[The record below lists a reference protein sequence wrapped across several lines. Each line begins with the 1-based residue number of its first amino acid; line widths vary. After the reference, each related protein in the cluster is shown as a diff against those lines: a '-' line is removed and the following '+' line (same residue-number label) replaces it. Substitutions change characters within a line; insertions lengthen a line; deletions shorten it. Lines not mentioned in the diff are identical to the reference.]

1 MEYEYKNLKNNKK
14 IKINIDKNYTFIYG
28 PNGTGKTTFS
38 RAIGN
43 GKIIPDNDFNKIHLV
58 FNQDFV
64 NNNIY
69 ISTSDGTYKSDTK
82 NKSKLKQ
89 IFLGDSSKDDNEKL
103 IFLRQK
109 IREYSKLEFNV
120 NNFKNDFKN
129 IVIELIS
136 KDEDY
141 SEDYEN
147 YILQYVDDNLLN
159 QYFGNVIKKVK
170 KNDIKIDSLKLDDE
184 NYIDKIELGKIDKTY
199 TDDEVK
205 NELLKFY
212 RECYDNKEKSLNKI
226 VDDFNKKFVD
236 DFKIEFINEKIQ
248 NINEQLDNLKASKEL
263 YEIILKLETEEDE
276 YLRGILDGKRINIK
290 EVKTWI
296 TNGDNFHKEIEFN
309 SCLYCKN
316 EISKDLKEK
325 KSTLAKNKYL
335 LYLKEYAKQINELIA
350 DLDNLEYEYNN
361 LIEKNVYETVKIEKE
376 EQYFRIL
383 IKKKNAFKLKY
394 QKEIEEKKYSY
405 NAIKQLNDFINLL
418 EKATNYLKIKIQ
430 EEKKEKTQLFKA
442 YQLYLSSDKFIKE
455 IKNLLIRHQLIIDE
469 KKCKDKI
476 QNDTQDYIS
485 KIKDYIKEFE
495 DIYEPRFELVINSS
509 LSRADNAETTIEIT
523 SNETNFLNNISEGE
537 KNILALIIFF
547 SYVKNVLSS
556 LKENEQIVLILDDPV
571 NSNDWGNFFKFQA
584 IIEDYFYKDI
594 IEDKKISN
602 VILLSHNIDYA
613 VIQLENDKYEKHF
626 EFIRLF
632 SDKAI
637 KIDTNFIFMDDI
649 KLGSKLIHDLYTS
662 IECVEDNGYIEKH
675 KLYRV
680 AIYMRKFLESFL
692 NRTISIADPNLA
704 PNKNESIKFLKDN
717 IDSTNIDNLLSVST
731 TILKDNGRGIYSAN
745 QYMNCLTLALQ
756 DIIANSNLF
765 LQDSRLKLLLDKF
778 TDEKYIFYIKDEEE
792 QNIIGNTFEIEPN
805 ESCYDEELID
815 IMIKGLITNIK
826 DNPSEEKIKYIRTKA
841 KNNYLKYMRHIN
853 DNVGRPVL
861 AVNSDNIIESKGEN

>member
-1 MEYEYKNLKNNKK
+1 MEYEYKNLKSNKK

-38 RAIGN
+38 RAVGN
-43 GKIIPDNDFNKIHLV
+43 RKIIKDNEFNKIHLV

-89 IFLGDSSKDDNEKL
+89 IFLGDSSKEDNEKL

-109 IREYSKLEFNV
+109 IREYSKLELNV

-129 IVIELIS
+129 IAINLIS
-136 KDEDY
+136 KDEEY
-141 SEDYEN
+141 SKDYEN
-147 YILQYVDDNLLN
+147 YILQYVDDSLLN
-159 QYFGNVIKKVK
+159 QYFGNVIKKVE
-170 KNDIKIDSLKLDDE
+170 KNEIKIDSLKLDDE
-184 NYIDKIELGKIDKTY
+184 NYINQIELGEIDKTY
-199 TDDEVK
+199 TDVEVK
-205 NELLKFY
+205 EELLKFC
-212 RECYDNKEKSLNKI
+212 RECYDNKEQSLNRI
-226 VDDFNKKFVD
+226 VDDFNKKFIN

-248 NINEQLDNLKASKEL
+248 NINEQLDNLKASEEL

-276 YLRGILDGKRINIK
+276 YLKGILDGKRVKIK
-290 EVKTWI
+290 DIKTWI
-296 TNGDNFHKEIEFN
+296 TNGDNFHKEIDFN

-350 DLDNLEYEYNN
+350 NLDNLEYEYNN
-361 LIEKNVYETVKIEKE
+361 LIAKNVYETVKRKKE
-376 EQYFRIL
+376 EQYFRII

-405 NAIKQLNDFINLL
+405 SVIKQLNDFINIL
-418 EKATNYLKIKIQ
+418 EKADDYLKIKIQ
-430 EEKKEKTQLFKA
+430 EEEKEKKQLFKA
-442 YQLYLSSDKFIKE
+442 YQLYLLSDKLIRE
-455 IKNLLIRHQLIIDE
+455 IKNFLIRKQLIIDE

-476 QNDTQDYIS
+476 QKDTQDYIS

-495 DIYEPRFELVINSS
+495 NIYEPRFELVINTS

-584 IIEDYFYKDI
+584 IIEDYFYQDI
-594 IEDKKISN
+594 IENKKISN

-649 KLGSKLIHDLYTS
+649 KLGSKLIHDLYAS
-662 IECVEDNGYIEKH
+662 IECIENNCYVEKH

-692 NRTISIADPNLA
+692 NRTISIANPNLV
-704 PNKNESIKFLKDN
+704 PNKNESIRFLKDN
-717 IDSTNIDNLLSVST
+717 TDSTNIDNLLSVST
-731 TILKDNGRGIYSAN
+731 TIMKDNSRGNYSAN
-745 QYMNCLTLALQ
+745 QYMNYLTLALK

-778 TDEKYIFYIKDEEE
+778 SNEKYTFLIKNEEE
-792 QNIIGNTFEIEPN
+792 QNIIGNTFEIEQN
-805 ESCYDEELID
+805 KSCYDEELID
-815 IMIKGLITNIK
+815 IMIKGLITNI
-826 DNPSEEKIKYIRTKA
+826 NENSSEEKIKYIRAKA

-861 AVNSDNIIESKGEN
+861 AVNSDNIIESEGEN

>member
-43 GKIIPDNDFNKIHLV
+43 GKVIPDNDFNKIHLV

-89 IFLGDSSKDDNEKL
+89 IFLGNSSKDDNEKL

-109 IREYSKLEFNV
+109 LREYGKLEFNV
-120 NNFKNDFKN
+120 NNFKSDFKN
-129 IVIELIS
+129 IVIEFIS

-159 QYFGNVIKKVK
+159 QYFGNVIKKIE

-184 NYIDKIELGKIDKTY
+184 NYIDKIELGEIDKIY
-199 TDDEVK
+199 TNAEVK
-205 NELLKFY
+205 KELLKFY

-226 VDDFNKKFVD
+226 VDDFNKKFFN
-236 DFKIEFINEKIQ
+236 DFKIESINEIIQ
-248 NINEQLDNLKASKEL
+248 NISEQLDNLKASEEL

-276 YLRGILDGKRINIK
+276 YLKGILDGKRIKIK

-296 TNGDNFHKEIEFN
+296 SNGDNFHKEIDFN

-335 LYLKEYAKQINELIA
+335 LYLKEYAKQINGLIVN
-350 DLDNLEYEYNN
+350 LDNLEYEYNN
-361 LIEKNVYETVKIEKE
+361 LIAKNVYETVKREKE

-405 NAIKQLNDFINLL
+405 NVIKQLNDFINLL
-418 EKATNYLKIKIQ
+418 EKENNYLKIKIQ
-430 EEKKEKTQLFKA
+430 EEEKEKTQLLKA

-455 IKNLLIRHQLIIDE
+455 IKNLLIRKQLIIDE

-476 QNDTQDYIS
+476 QKDTQDYIS

-523 SNETNFLNNISEGE
+523 SNEANFLNNISEGE

-662 IECVEDNGYIEKH
+662 IECIEDNGYIEKH

-692 NRTISIADPNLA
+692 NRTISIANPNLA

-717 IDSTNIDNLLSVST
+717 TDSTNIDNLLNVST
-731 TILKDNGRGIYSAN
+731 TILKDNSRGIYSAN
-745 QYMNCLTLALQ
+745 QYMNYLTLALQ

-778 TDEKYIFYIKDEEE
+778 SDEKYTFLIKDEEE
-792 QNIIGNTFEIEPN
+792 QNIIGSTFEVESN

-815 IMIKGLITNIK
+815 IMIKGLITIIN
-826 DNPSEEKIKYIRTKA
+826 DNPREEKIKYIRTKA

-861 AVNSDNIIESKGEN
+861 AVNSDNIIESEGEN

>member
-14 IKINIDKNYTFIYG
+14 IKLNIGKNYTFVYG

-43 GKIIPDNDFNKIHLV
+43 GKVIKDNEVNKIHLV

-109 IREYSKLEFNV
+109 IREYGRLEFNV
-120 NNFKNDFKN
+120 NSFKNDFKN
-129 IVIELIS
+129 ISIDLIS
-136 KDEDY
+136 KENY
-141 SEDYEN
+141 LKEYEN
-147 YILQYVDDNLLN
+147 YILQYVDDALLIK
-159 QYFGNVIKKVK
+159 YFENILKKIE
-170 KNDIKIDSLKLDDE
+170 KNEVKIDSLKLDDE
-184 NYIDKIELGKIDKTY
+184 KYIDGIELGEINKTY
-199 TDDEVK
+199 TEQEVK
-205 NELLKFY
+205 EELLKFC

-226 VDDFNKKFVD
+226 VDNFNKKFMN
-236 DFKIEFINEKIQ
+236 DFKIEIMNEKIES
-248 NINEQLDNLKASKEL
+248 IRKLLENLKSSKEL

-276 YLRGILDGKRINIK
+276 YLKGVLEGKNVDIK
-290 EVKTWI
+290 NVKRWI
-296 TNGDNFHKEIEFN
+296 TNGDDFHKEIDFN

-316 EISKDLKEK
+316 MIGKELKEN
-325 KSTLAKNKYL
+325 KSTLIKNKYL
-335 LYLKEYAKQINELIA
+335 IYLTEYIKQIYELISKI
-350 DLDNLEYEYNN
+350 DNLENEYNN
-361 LIEKNVYETVKIEKE
+361 LTSKQVYTTVERKKE
-376 EQYFRIL
+376 EQYFRI
-383 IKKKNAFKLKY
+383 IMKKKNAFKIKY
-394 QKEIEEKKYSY
+394 KKEIEEKQYSSDV
-405 NAIKQLNDFINLL
+405 IKKLNNFINMI
-418 EKATNYLKIKIQ
+418 EKANAYLKVVIK
-430 EEKKEKTQLFKA
+430 EDKKEKEKLLKA

-455 IKNLLIRHQLIIDE
+455 IKVSLIKKQLIKDE
-469 KKCKDKI
+469 NKYKEKI
-476 QNDTQDYIS
+476 QKDTQNYIS

-495 DIYEPRFELVINSS
+495 DIYEPRFELVINTS

-523 SNETNFLNNISEGE
+523 SNESNFLNNISEGE

-556 LKENEQIVLILDDPV
+556 LNENEQIVLILDDPV

-594 IEDKKISN
+594 VENKKISN
-602 VILLSHNIDYA
+602 VIILSHNIDYA

-649 KLGSKLIHDLYTS
+649 KLGSKLIHDLYTN
-662 IECVEDNGYIEKH
+662 IECNENNCYVEKH
-675 KLYRV
+675 RLYRI

-692 NRTISIADPNLA
+692 NRTISIADPNLV
-704 PNKNESIKFLKDN
+704 PNKNESIKFIKDN
-717 IDSTNIDNLLSVST
+717 INSTNIDNLLNLST
-731 TILKDNGRGIYSAN
+731 IIMKDNSKGVYSAD
-745 QYMNCLTLALQ
+745 QYMKYLTLALN

-765 LQDSRLKLLLDKF
+765 LQDSRLRILLDKYKN
-778 TDEKYIFYIKDEEE
+778 DKYSFFIKDEEE
-792 QNIIGNTFEIEPN
+792 QNIIGNTFEIETN
-805 ESCYDEELID
+805 DSCYDEELID
-815 IMIKGLITNIK
+815 IMIKGLVTNINQ
-826 DNPSEEKIKYIRTKA
+826 NPNEEKIKYIRAKA

-861 AVNSDNIIESKGEN
+861 AVNSDNIIESEGEN

>member
-1 MEYEYKNLKNNKK
+1 MEYEYKNLKNNKE
-14 IKINIDKNYTFIYG
+14 IKLSIDKNYTFIYG

-43 GKIIPDNDFNKIHLV
+43 GKIIKDNEVNKIHLV

-109 IREYSKLEFNV
+109 IREYGKLELNI
-120 NNFKNDFKN
+120 NNFKNDFKI
-129 IVIELIS
+129 IVMDLIGTEENYL
-136 KDEDY
+136 KE
-141 SEDYEN
+141 YEN
-147 YILQYVDDNLLN
+147 YILQYVDDSLLIK
-159 QYFGNVIKKVK
+159 YFESILKKIE
-170 KNDIKIDSLKLDDE
+170 KNEVKIDSLQLNDE
-184 NYIDKIELGKIDKTY
+184 KYIDRIELGEINKTY
-199 TDDEVK
+199 TEQEVK
-205 NELLKFY
+205 EELLKFY
-212 RECYDNKEKSLNKI
+212 RECYDNKEKSLNTI
-226 VDDFNKKFVD
+226 VDNFNKKFID
-236 DFKIEFINEKIQ
+236 DFEIESLNKKIESVN
-248 NINEQLDNLKASKEL
+248 QLMENLKSSKEL

-276 YLRGILDGKRINIK
+276 YLKEILEGKNVDIK
-290 EVKTWI
+290 NVKKWI
-296 TNGDNFHKEIEFN
+296 TNGDDFHKEIDFN

-316 EISKDLKEK
+316 MISKELKEN
-325 KSTLAKNKYL
+325 KSTLIKNKYL
-335 LYLKEYAKQINELIA
+335 IYLTEYRKQIDELIKKI
-350 DLDNLEYEYNN
+350 DNLENEYNN
-361 LIEKNVYETVKIEKE
+361 LISKQVYTTVKRKKE
-376 EQYFRIL
+376 EQYFRI
-383 IKKKNAFKLKY
+383 IMKKKNAFKIKY
-394 QKEIEEKKYSY
+394 EKEIEEKQYSIDV
-405 NAIKQLNDFINLL
+405 IKQLNDFINMIQ
-418 EKATNYLKIKIQ
+418 KAKFYLKVVIQ
-430 EEKKEKTQLFKA
+430 EDKKETEQLLKA

-455 IKNLLIRHQLIIDE
+455 IKVSLIKKQLIKDE
-469 KKCKDKI
+469 NRYKEKI
-476 QNDTQDYIS
+476 QKDTQNYIS

-495 DIYEPRFELVINSS
+495 DIYEPRFELVINTS

-523 SNETNFLNNISEGE
+523 SNESNFLNNISEGE

-556 LKENEQIVLILDDPV
+556 LNENEQIVLILDDPV

-584 IIEDYFYKDI
+584 IIEDYFFKDI
-594 IEDKKISN
+594 IESKKISN
-602 VILLSHNIDYA
+602 VIILSHNIDYA

-649 KLGSKLIHDLYTS
+649 KLGSKLIHDLYTN
-662 IECVEDNGYIEKH
+662 IECSENKCYVEKH
-675 KLYRV
+675 KLYRI

-692 NRTISIADPNLA
+692 NRTITIADPNLV
-704 PNKNESIKFLKDN
+704 PNKNENIKFIKDN
-717 IDSTNIDNLLSVST
+717 TNSANIDNLLNIST
-731 TILKDNGRGIYSAN
+731 TIMKNSSKGVYSAN
-745 QYMNCLTLALQ
+745 QYMKCLTMALN

-765 LQDSRLKLLLDKF
+765 LQDSRLRVLL
-778 TDEKYIFYIKDEEE
+778 EKYKNDKYSFFIKDEEE
-792 QNIIGNTFEIEPN
+792 QNIIGNTFEIEKN
-805 ESCYDEELID
+805 ECCYDEELID
-815 IMIKGLITNIK
+815 IMIKGLVTNINE
-826 DNPSEEKIKYIRTKA
+826 NPNEEKIEYIRAKA